1 MDGTGSAERAWMEQW
16 RAAARALAEVRRAQL
31 GAMSDAAAI
40 EAAEHL
46 LALADSLPLSAD
58 RRRWS
63 GLVEQQALLHRR
75 RVA

>member
-1 MDGTGSAERAWMEQW
+1 MGGTSSEERAWMEQW
-16 RAAARALAEVRRAQL
+16 RDAARALAELRRAQL
-31 GAMSDAAAI
+31 GAMSDAAAV
-40 EAAEHL
+40 EAAEQL